1 MPEPLFQ
8 TGENPIN
15 HMALTL
21 PASSARSILRR
32 VIGAG
37 LRAADPARA
46 LLARVHRTGHRL
58 QVGPRTYDLRSFERI
73 VVVGAGKA
81 SARMAQALER
91 VLGAYLDGGLVVVK
105 TGHRLPTKRIT
116 VIEASHPVPDRAGIE
131 AAKRL
136 HAQAAELGPRDL
148 LIVLLSGGA
157 SSLIPAPVAGVSLAD
172 KQKLT
177 QLLLRSGAAIQE
189 INAVRKHLS
198 MIKGGRLAEATRAR
212 IVTLILS
219 DVIGNELTAIGS
231 GPTTPDPSTYRDAIA
246 ILKRRRIW
254 TKAPA
259 SIRRHLQRGER
270 GVVSETPKP
279 GAARF
284 RSVQHEIIGNNEM
297 SLDAAAQ
304 AATRAGLRTVLF
316 STPILGEASKAGV
329 AFASLA
335 RRFSEAKGTVRRP
348 YCLVAGGEP
357 TVIVTGN
364 GKGGRAQEFA
374 AAAACEIDGLH
385 KTWVAAIGT
394 DGTDGPT
401 DAAGAVVSGATLGQA
416 KRNGIDLRRVVLQ
429 HNAYPAFQALNSH
442 IVTGPTGTNVNDLY
456 LLLAL

>member
-1 MPEPLFQ
+1 ML
-8 TGENPIN
+8 
-15 HMALTL
+15 LTL
-21 PASSARSILRR
+21 PASPARSILRR

-37 LRAADPARA
+37 LRAADPAHA
-46 LLARVHRTGHRL
+46 LLNRVHRTGHRL
-58 QVGPRTYDLRSFERI
+58 QVGRRSYDLRSFDRV

-91 VLGAYLDGGLVVVK
+91 VLGTCLDGGLIVVK

-116 VIEASHPVPDRAGIE
+116 VIEAGHPVPDYAGQK
-131 AAKRL
+131 AAKQLRDRVS
-136 HAQAAELGPRDL
+136 ELGARDL

-172 KQKLT
+172 KQTLT

-189 INAVRKHLS
+189 INVVRKHLS
-198 MIKGGRLAEATRAR
+198 TIKGGRLAEATRAR

-219 DVIGNELTAIGS
+219 DVIGDELTAIGS
-231 GPTTPDPSTYRDAIA
+231 GPTTPDPSTYREAIA
-246 ILKRRRIW
+246 IMKRRRIW

-259 SIRRHLQRGER
+259 SIRRHLQRGGR
-270 GVVSETPKP
+270 GDVSETPKP
-279 GAARF
+279 GSARF
-284 RSVQHEIIGNNEM
+284 RRVQHEIIGNNEM
-297 SLDAAAQ
+297 ALAAAAQ
-304 AATRAGLRTVLF
+304 AAMRGGLRTVLF
-316 STPILGEASKAGV
+316 STPLVGEASRAGT

-335 RRFSEAKGTVRRP
+335 ERLSEGEGILRRP
-348 YCLVAGGEP
+348 YCIVAGGET
-357 TVIVTGN
+357 TVTVTGQ

-374 AAAACEIDGLH
+374 AAAACEIADLH
-385 KTWVAAIGT
+385 KVWVAAVGT

-401 DAAGAVVSGATLGQA
+401 AVAGAVVSGGTVDQA
-416 KRNGIDLRRVVLQ
+416 KLEGVNLRRALAQ
-429 HNAYPAFQALNSH
+429 HNTYSALHALKSH